1 MYETYLEKLK
11 RTYCEN
17 SSMLTN
23 NIVNPKCYDGK
34 KEYEVII
41 SYNDVE
47 NDILFLC
54 ANCVKTIKKECR
66 KHSYKVIVRG
76 IK

>member
-1 MYETYLEKLK
+1 MKQQRSL
-11 RTYCEN
+11 CEN

-34 KEYEVII
+34 KEYEVTI
-41 SYNDVE
+41 SYNHAMYIE
-47 NDILFLC
+47 NDVLFLC

-66 KHSYKVIVRG
+66 KHSYKVIAKEV
-76 IK
+76 KC